1 MYTLS
6 VYQMTQCKMIEIMLF
21 FFIDTCQSTYKL
33 NIKHP
38 GYSKVPNKR
47 SPWKIWQNE

>member
-6 VYQMTQCKMIEIMLF
+6 VYQMKHGKMIEIMLF
-21 FFIDTCQSTYKL
+21 CFIDSCQSTNKL

-47 SPWKIWQNE
+47 SP